1 MMSTKKISSIAIL
14 SALAIIFG
22 YIESLFPASP
32 IPGIKLGISNIVIL
46 FALYKT
52 DFGSAFFIMIIK
64 VLVTSLLFSGLNVLF
79 YSLAGGVFSI
89 LIMYFSK
96 SLFSKIGVSMAG
108 GVFHNIGQLLA
119 ASVMMQTDAVFVY
132 TPYLLI
138 SGIIVGFI
146 TGNVC
151 NIVLKR
157 IDKKSM
163 SL

>member
-1 MMSTKKISSIAIL
+1 MSTKKISHIAIL

-22 YIESLFPASP
+22 YIESLFPASM

-46 FALYKT
+46 FALYKS
-52 DFGSAFFIMIIK
+52 DLASAFFIMLIK

-79 YSLAGGVFSI
+79 YSLSGGVFSI
-89 LIMYFSK
+89 LIMYLLK
-96 SLFSKIGVSMAG
+96 PLLSKIGVSMAG

-119 ASVMMQTDAVFVY
+119 ASIMMQTTAVFVY

-138 SGIIVGFI
+138 SGVIVGLI

-151 NIVLKR
+151 NIVMNR
-157 IDKKSM
+157 INKKSM

>member
-1 MMSTKKISSIAIL
+1 MSTRKISNIAIL

-22 YIESLFPASP
+22 YIESLFPTSP

-52 DFGSAFFIMIIK
+52 DFSSAFFIMLIK
-64 VLVTSLLFSGLNVLF
+64 VFVTSLLFSGLNVLF
-79 YSLAGGVFSI
+79 YSLSGGIFSI
-89 LIMYFSK
+89 LIMYLSK
-96 SLFSKIGVSMAG
+96 PIFSKIGVSISG
-108 GVFHNIGQLLA
+108 GIFHNIGQLLA
-119 ASVMMQTDAVFVY
+119 ASVMMKTTAVFVY

-138 SGIIVGFI
+138 SGVIVGFV

-151 NIVLKR
+151 NIILKR

>member
-1 MMSTKKISSIAIL
+1 MKTKKIAYISILACL
-14 SALAIIFG
+14 SIIFG

-52 DFGSAFFIMIIK
+52 DFGSSFLIMLIK
-64 VLVTSLLFSGLNVLF
+64 VLVTSLLFSGFNVF
-79 YSLAGGVFSI
+79 IYSLAGGIFSI
-89 LIMYFSK
+89 LVMHFSVK
-96 SLFSKIGVSMAG
+96 LFSKVGVSMAG

-119 ASVMMQTDAVFVY
+119 AAFMMQTSAVFVY

-138 SGIIVGFI
+138 SGVIVGFI

-151 NIVLKR
+151 SIIIKR
-157 IDKKSM
+157 IDKKTE
-163 SL
+163 

>member
-1 MMSTKKISSIAIL
+1 MMKTKKIAYISILACL
-14 SALAIIFG
+14 SIIFG

-52 DFGSAFFIMIIK
+52 DFGSSFLIMLIK
-64 VLVTSLLFSGLNVLF
+64 VLVTSLLFSGFNVF
-79 YSLAGGVFSI
+79 IYSLAGGIFSI
-89 LIMYFSK
+89 LVMHFSVK
-96 SLFSKIGVSMAG
+96 LFSKVGVSMAG

-119 ASVMMQTDAVFVY
+119 AAFMMQTSAVFVY

-138 SGIIVGFI
+138 SGVIVGFI

-151 NIVLKR
+151 SIIIKR
-157 IDKKSM
+157 IDKKTE
-163 SL
+163 